1 MNVRSKTSKRKTSK
15 ASRSTT
21 SLPVSA
27 AGRLRSSSPG
37 GPKIGQSGRGVV
49 RAKAT
54 PSPASSKRAKTRAI
68 SGLHSF
74 GSSASTALQSSLA
87 SKLRTRFGTDGSM
100 IYAMTWKEKTTPSG
114 RTYSQLVA
122 STRTTSVND
131 SGGWPTPRSNDA
143 TGSKIPPARQGGGR
157 TKDCRRNGGLADP
170 DGRLSSDG
178 ELQRGGQHG
187 QRTEDCRLGVGQADA
202 KGNGRREECSN
213 TNRRASRDRTEGWTA
228 GPLPSGDGCGIHY
241 AAGARRDTTRTG
253 AEEAARDEARLR
265 GRECGRAAVFIPCAD
280 GKWRRVPATA
290 QGRPEPALFPL
301 VDAGS
306 VRKRVGIL
314 RGSGNAIV
322 SEFTAEFILA
332 AEEARA

>member
-143 TGSKIPPARQGGGR
+143 TGSKIPPARQGGVALKTAVEMAGWPTPMAGSPATENYNEAGNTDSGR
-157 TKDCRRNGGLADP
+157 KTVALASARP
-170 DGRLSSDG
+170 TPRETDG
-178 ELQRGGQHG
+178 EKNVRTRIGALREIERKGGPQDLCQAAMVAGYTTPQAHDVTPRGQGQKKRHG
-187 QRTEDCRLGVGQADA
+187 TKHGCADVNADGQLFSFHAPTANGDVSLLPRKGVLNPRFSLWLMLGPF
-202 KGNGRREECSN
+202 
-213 TNRRASRDRTEGWTA
+213 ASAWA
-228 GPLPSGDGCGIHY
+228 SCG
-241 AAGARRDTTRTG
+241 
-253 AEEAARDEARLR
+253 EAATR
-265 GRECGRAAVFIPCAD
+265 
-280 GKWRRVPATA
+280 
-290 QGRPEPALFPL
+290 
-301 VDAGS
+301 
-306 VRKRVGIL
+306 
-314 RGSGNAIV
+314 
-322 SEFTAEFILA
+322 
-332 AEEARA
+332 